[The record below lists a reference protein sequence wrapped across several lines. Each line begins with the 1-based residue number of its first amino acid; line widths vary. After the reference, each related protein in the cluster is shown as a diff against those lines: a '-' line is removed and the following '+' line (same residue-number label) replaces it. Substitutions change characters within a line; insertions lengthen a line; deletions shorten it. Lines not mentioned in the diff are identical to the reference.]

1 MPALGRV
8 YLPAWVPWVA
18 QAVVLPLWI
27 WLTRSTFIER
37 GSARLG
43 VGTWAEASFVLLV
56 VSLYLFLIGYRK
68 FTVHI
73 TCRED

>member
-1 MPALGRV
+1 MPVIRKV
-8 YLPAWVPWVA
+8 YLPAWAPWLA
-18 QAVVLPLWI
+18 QMVVFPLWL
-27 WLTRSTFIER
+27 WLTRNAFLVR
-37 GSARLG
+37 DSARLG

-56 VSLYLFLIGYRK
+56 VSLYLFLMGYRK